1 MKSTFPITTP
11 PKGRWTPAAEA
22 SPLDQ
27 PAVNRIGNAAVS
39 SRVPN
44 LAEAAAL
51 VRCSRAHL
59 SNIINGKVHGIP
71 RLPKSDLRPIGRAL
85 LEIRR
90 SLPHRPGQ
98 HVTKLCRRSR
108 VAAATGG
115 HPQCAIV
122 WP

>member
-11 PKGRWTPAAEA
+11 TEDRWTPSAEA

-39 SRVPN
+39 SRVLN

-59 SNIINGKVHGIP
+59 SNIINGKVRGIP
-71 RLPKSDLRPIGRAL
+71 RLPKSDLCTFGRAL
-85 LEIRR
+85 LEIGEAFPTDLA
-90 SLPHRPGQ
+90 SMSPN
-98 HVTKLCRRSR
+98 
-108 VAAATGG
+108 
-115 HPQCAIV
+115 CADVHALLLSEDILNAR
-122 WP
+122 